1 MTKMT
6 LKSLKNLLISF
17 DRSLLTEMLGVLLN
31 QPYVE

>member
-1 MTKMT
+1 MTKQT

-17 DRSLLTEMLGVLLN
+17 DRSLPTEMLGVLLI